1 MSAATRIAA
10 KDLRLRLRD
19 RSAIIIGIVAPL
31 ALALILSTVFGS
43 AFDSSS
49 LDLHYGIVD
58 LDQTDISKAFST
70 ALEGI
75 ESEGILML
83 SEFGD
88 AAAAE
93 NAIEEGEIS
102 VYYLIEPGLGDAVFS
117 QQEFTVEVIGDIDAP
132 TSAQIATSIAEQF
145 GQGISTGQLS
155 VGTAAVLAS
164 PPPTA
169 EQIGIWADQARQAGQ
184 AFVITDVSAG
194 TRQLDQT
201 TYFAASMAV
210 FFLFFTV
217 QFGVL
222 GLLEEERDGTLPR
235 LMAAPIGRTTVVSAK
250 AILSFALGMISMT
263 VLVVATSL
271 PPMQAT
277 WGAPLGVFLLVVA
290 GVLSAVAIMGLV
302 ASVAKTPEGAGNL
315 ASIIAVTLGL
325 LGGVFFPLGQGD
337 DFLAK
342 LTLLTPHAWFMRGLA
357 DLAGGEE
364 WTAALPAVGA
374 LLLFAVVFGSISWVF
389 LLRRLRR

>member
-75 ESEGILML
+75 ESEGILTL

-88 AAAAE
+88 ADAAE

-132 TSAQIATSIAEQF
+132 TSAQIATSIA
-145 GQGISTGQLS
+145 
-155 VGTAAVLAS
+155 
-164 PPPTA
+164 
-169 EQIGIWADQARQAGQ
+169 
-184 AFVITDVSAG
+184 
-194 TRQLDQT
+194 
-201 TYFAASMAV
+201 
-210 FFLFFTV
+210 
-217 QFGVL
+217 
-222 GLLEEERDGTLPR
+222 
-235 LMAAPIGRTTVVSAK
+235 
-250 AILSFALGMISMT
+250 
-263 VLVVATSL
+263 
-271 PPMQAT
+271 
-277 WGAPLGVFLLVVA
+277 
-290 GVLSAVAIMGLV
+290 
-302 ASVAKTPEGAGNL
+302 
-315 ASIIAVTLGL
+315 
-325 LGGVFFPLGQGD
+325 
-337 DFLAK
+337 
-342 LTLLTPHAWFMRGLA
+342 
-357 DLAGGEE
+357 
-364 WTAALPAVGA
+364 
-374 LLLFAVVFGSISWVF
+374 
-389 LLRRLRR
+389 